1 MASTSNVR
9 TLPAKPRRGG
19 ADRKMYAA
27 AVLSGIYASNGLAIL
42 NAKNHVYAGW
52 KRNAAR
58 VALEQAD
65 EIIQRAA
72 L

>member
-9 TLPAKPRRGG
+9 SLPATPRRGG
-19 ADRKMYAA
+19 SDRKVFAA
-27 AVLSGIYASNGLAIL
+27 AVLTGIYASNGYAIL
-42 NAKNHVYAGW
+42 NSRNHVYAGW

-65 EIIQRAA
+65 EVIRRMES
-72 L
+72 